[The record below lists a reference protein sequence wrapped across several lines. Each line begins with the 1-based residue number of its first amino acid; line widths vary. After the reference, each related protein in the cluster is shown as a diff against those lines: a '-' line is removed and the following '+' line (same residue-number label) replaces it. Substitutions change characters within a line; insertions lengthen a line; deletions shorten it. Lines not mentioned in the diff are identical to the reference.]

1 MDGGADDVGI
11 TDLKVPNF
19 AVPATLELIEI
30 FESDQLER
38 GVRTLADMTP
48 VELEAQRCRAA
59 LRMEHS
65 GRREVDAGSPEHL
78 VFLVHGRTTVPVPS
92 QWVENVMTLIDILRT
107 ELGLRESK

>member
-1 MDGGADDVGI
+1 MGDDAQVSGV
-11 TDLKVPNF
+11 TDLRVPNF

-38 GVRTLADMTP
+38 GVRTLADMTS
-48 VELEAQRCRAA
+48 VELEARSRRAA
-59 LRMEHS
+59 LQVEHQ
-65 GRREVDAGSPEHL
+65 GRREADTGTPEHL

-107 ELGLRESK
+107 ELGLRES